1 MNMITMTAPPSTSL
15 ESSLASTPIFGAME
29 PVELRLFAS
38 MARRRTLVK
47 GEIIFSENAP
57 ADAFY
62 IMERG
67 RVRLYRTGHD
77 GHAHVIH
84 HVAPGQSFA
93 EAAVFGMARFPATA
107 EAADNSTVI
116 VIPAAP
122 FLKRLRERP
131 DLYERVIISLSMWM
145 HTLLDRV
152 NELTAGSAAGRLAH
166 YLVRQPATNAGSAVI
181 IQLQIPKREIA
192 ARLSIAP
199 ETLSRILHDWE
210 ELKII
215 ISRPKGIE
223 VLDLARLERIADNI

>member
-1 MNMITMTAPPSTSL
+1 MPTFAP
-15 ESSLASTPIFGAME
+15 SSMEAVVAATPIFGAMD
-29 PVELRLFAS
+29 PAELRFFATL
-38 MARRRTLVK
+38 ARRRNVAK
-47 GEIIFSENAP
+47 GEVIFTENTP

-62 IMERG
+62 ILEKG
-67 RVRLYRTGHD
+67 RVKLYRTAQD
-77 GHAHVIH
+77 GRAHVIH
-84 HVAPGQSFA
+84 QISSGQTFA
-93 EAAVFGMARFPATA
+93 EAAVFGMGRFPATA
-107 EAADNSTVI
+107 EACENTTVI
-116 VIPAAP
+116 AIPAAQ

-131 DLYERVIISLSMWM
+131 ELYERVILSLSMWM

-166 YLVRQPATNAGSAVI
+166 YLVRQPATNAGSSIV

-210 ELKII
+210 LEHII

-223 VLDLARLERIADNI
+223 VLDLVRLEHLADNG